1 MISPH
6 LFGQLCR
13 WLAAAAAVLL
23 LPVLP
28 RWILLL
34 CLFLFISVQ
43 VVDTFCRATLPS
55 SWLSVSRMHVYAV
68 RHANQATDLPA
79 RSRAVLCLQQSIVAI
94 PRCPKC
100 INFLCVIAVSL
111 YCCRRPFILFSFI
124 DLSVGR
130 PRARYPSLFFFV
142 CVCGY
147 LVFPATHLKRSP
159 LSDHCGAAVVSDDW
173 RSLRSSLCVRAQ
185 YSESQILGRSSI
197 NLFVVRFVSPLS
209 LSQAAVSHVRN
220 APETAAAS
228 GAKANPGAAW
238 CVACLGWRFYLVWT
252 Q

>member
-1 MISPH
+1 MLYATPTRQQTYPH
-6 LFGQLCR
+6 
-13 WLAAAAAVLL
+13 AVG
-23 LPVLP
+23 
-28 RWILLL
+28 
-34 CLFLFISVQ
+34 
-43 VVDTFCRATLPS
+43 
-55 SWLSVSRMHVYAV
+55 
-68 RHANQATDLPA
+68 
-79 RSRAVLCLQQSIVAI
+79 VLCLQQSIVAI
-94 PRCPKC
+94 PRGPKC
-100 INFLCVIAVSL
+100 IIFLCVIAASL

-130 PRARYPSLFFFV
+130 PRARYPFPFFFFF

-238 CVACLGWRFYLVWT
+238 CVACLGWRFYLMWT
-252 Q
+252 QQSGFGGTEDTYEIPSDRSLAEEMAGPKRR